1 LTGRFTAGSR
11 TVVRE
16 PASLTMM
23 NLECQT
29 VVPTAETTLQVFM
42 LGEVDFEAALRFQRR
57 LHYEISGDR
66 TQTALILC
74 EHPPLITVG
83 RQGSRT
89 HILCEAHELRARRWP
104 VRWVNRG
111 GGTLLHVPG
120 QLALYPIVPLERFGL
135 GLDNY
140 LQRLVAVG
148 LALLADFDIQGKI
161 HSEAPGIRV
170 GGRLIAAAG
179 VSVRDWVATF
189 GLYMNINPALDL
201 FRQVRWGGHEPP
213 MTSLE
218 RERRGRVR
226 PAFVRQRLVEHFANH
241 FACGRQALFTDHPTL
256 NGSCARAQGV
266 PTPS

>member
-1 LTGRFTAGSR
+1 
-11 TVVRE
+11 
-16 PASLTMM
+16 MM
-23 NLECQT
+23 KSHGEIAVLPE
-29 VVPTAETTLQVFM
+29 ETILQVYM
-42 LGEVDFEAALRFQRR
+42 LGEVDFEAGLRLQRR

-66 TQTALILC
+66 KQTALILC

-83 RQGSRT
+83 RQGSRA
-89 HILCEAHELRARRWP
+89 HILCEAQELRARRWR

-135 GLDNY
+135 GLDDY

-148 LALLADFDIQGKI
+148 LALLADFDIEGAI
-161 HSEAPGIRV
+161 HPEIPGIQV

-179 VSVRDWVATF
+179 VAVRDWVATF
-189 GLYMNINPALDL
+189 GLYLNINPALDL
-201 FRQVRWGGHEPP
+201 FRQVRWGGPHEAP

-226 PAFVRQRLVEHFANH
+226 PALVRQRLVEHFANH
-241 FACGRQALFTDHPTL
+241 FACGRQALFSDHPTL
-256 NGSCARAQGV
+256 NGSGQRAQGV

>member
-1 LTGRFTAGSR
+1 MTNLDRDIAG
-11 TVVRE
+11 
-16 PASLTMM
+16 
-23 NLECQT
+23 
-29 VVPTAETTLQVFM
+29 PTEETTLQVFM

-66 TQTALILC
+66 RQTALILC

-83 RQGSRT
+83 RQGSRA
-89 HILCEAHELRARRWP
+89 HILCETQELRARRWP

-111 GGTLLHVPG
+111 GGTLLHLPG

-140 LQRLVAVG
+140 LQRLIAVG
-148 LALLADFDIQGKI
+148 LALLADFDIEGEM
-161 HSEAPGIRV
+161 HPEAPGVRV

-179 VSVRDWVATF
+179 VAVRDWVATF
-189 GLYMNINPALDL
+189 GLYLNINPALDL
-201 FRQVRWGGHEPP
+201 FRQVRWGLDEPP

-226 PAFVRQRLVEHFANH
+226 PALVRQRLVEHFATQ
-241 FACGRQALFTDHPTL
+241 FACGRLALFTDHPTL
-256 NGSCARAQGV
+256 NGSRLRAQGV